1 MGFPKLIWMIK
12 NLCLITEHQDIKGL
26 KRMQLVYY
34 HADLDCS

>member
-12 NLCLITEHQDIKGL
+12 NLYLITEHQDIEGL
-26 KRMQLVYY
+26 QRMQLVYC